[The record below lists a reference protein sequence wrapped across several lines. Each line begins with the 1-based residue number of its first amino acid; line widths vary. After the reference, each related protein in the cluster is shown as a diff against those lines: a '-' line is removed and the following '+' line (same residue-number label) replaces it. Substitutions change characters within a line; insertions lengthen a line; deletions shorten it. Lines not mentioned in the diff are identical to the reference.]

1 MNRLSAPM
9 FGLLN
14 INKPQGLTSRKVVDH
29 VQRLVRPAK
38 AGHAG
43 TLDPLAT
50 GVLVVCVGSAT
61 RLISLIQEQRKTY
74 RGRFRFGMRSDTDDI
89 TGQVAIVPNAREIP
103 RAEITAVLP
112 RFLGAI
118 AQVPP
123 QFSAVHVAGQRAYEL
138 ARAGQT
144 VKIEA
149 KTVEV
154 HRIELLSYGWP
165 DLELEIE
172 CGSGT
177 YVRAIGRDLGELLGT
192 GAVMTELVRTD
203 IGPFELSNAVSL
215 EELNAATLSNLLL
228 PASLAVQDLP
238 KYQADD
244 AACERLKQGQRISV
258 DETRFSTDA
267 NRIAILTSTHE
278 LAALA
283 EFDPT
288 TQELVPRQV
297 FLR

>member
-1 MNRLSAPM
+1 
-9 FGLLN
+9 
-14 INKPQGLTSRKVVDH
+14 
-29 VQRLVRPAK
+29 
-38 AGHAG
+38 
-43 TLDPLAT
+43 
-50 GVLVVCVGSAT
+50 VGPAT
-61 RLISLIQEQRKTY
+61 RLISLVQEQRKTY
-74 RGRFRFGMRSDTDDI
+74 CGEFRLGLRSDTDDI
-89 TGQVAIVPNAREIP
+89 TGQVTIAPNAKEVSH
-103 RAEITAVLP
+103 AEIASALP

-118 AQVPP
+118 SQVPP
-123 QFSAVHVAGQRAYEL
+123 QFSAVHVAGRRAYEL

-154 HRIELLSYGWP
+154 HRIELLSYAWP

-177 YVRAIGRDLGELLGT
+177 YVRAIGRDLGELLET
-192 GAVMTELVRTD
+192 GAVMTELVRTR

-215 EELNAATLSNLLL
+215 EDLNAATLSNLLL

-244 AACERLKQGQRISV
+244 ATCERLKQGKRIAV

-283 EFDPT
+283 EFDKAT
-288 TQELVPRQV
+288 KELMPRLV